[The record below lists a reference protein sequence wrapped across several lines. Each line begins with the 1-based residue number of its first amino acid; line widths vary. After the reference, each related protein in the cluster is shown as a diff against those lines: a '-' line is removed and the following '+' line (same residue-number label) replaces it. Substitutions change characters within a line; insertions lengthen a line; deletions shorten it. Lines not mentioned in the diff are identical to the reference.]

1 MVIRQV
7 KKNFPEKYIMIDDCK
22 IRYLDYNR
30 HIHKSDNNRSHTL
43 VLLHGIG
50 ASCERWIKTAPE
62 LSKYFRVIIPD
73 IIGFGYSCK
82 PKECYTMD
90 FFIYFMVKFLEN
102 LNIVDMNDN
111 NNNGNKII
119 IVGSS
124 FGGLLAV
131 EFAMRFSN
139 LVEKLVLV
147 SPVGTSMLAPTPEFN
162 KYRFA
167 ANIPSYNNAQAALR
181 DMVYDPSV
189 ITKEMVEDFVRR
201 MHLENAIFAFNSTFD
216 TIRYKRGIQLRLSKI
231 SKPTLVVWGK
241 NDRII
246 PYKYQLLEYTEIPDI
261 RIEIINECGHL
272 PPVEKPSKFNKIIK
286 EYLLDKC

>member
-1 MVIRQV
+1 MIIRQV
-7 KKNFPEKYIMIDDCK
+7 KKNFPEKYIMMDDCK

-30 HIHKSDNNRSHTL
+30 RIHKSDNNRSHTL

-50 ASCERWIKTAPE
+50 ASCERWIKTTPE
-62 LSKYFRVIIPD
+62 LSKCFRVIIPD

-167 ANIPSYNNAQAALR
+167 ANIPSYDNAEAALR

-201 MHLENAIFAFNSTFD
+201 MHLENAIFAYISTFD
-216 TIRYKRGIQLRLSKI
+216 TIKYKRGIQL
-231 SKPTLVVWGK
+231 
-241 NDRII
+241 
-246 PYKYQLLEYTEIPDI
+246 
-261 RIEIINECGHL
+261 
-272 PPVEKPSKFNKIIK
+272 
-286 EYLLDKC
+286 